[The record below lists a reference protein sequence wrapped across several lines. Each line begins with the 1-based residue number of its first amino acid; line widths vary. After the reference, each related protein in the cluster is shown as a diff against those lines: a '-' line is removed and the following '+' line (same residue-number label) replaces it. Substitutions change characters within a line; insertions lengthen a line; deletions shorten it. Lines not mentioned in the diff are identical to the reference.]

1 MSVVLIALLAVPLAG
16 AVAAMALPRR
26 SEGDHEPDLRW
37 FGVGVS
43 GLTLALALVLAASF
57 DYGRA
62 GRMQGEVDVPWIPGL
77 DLRFHLGVDG
87 ISLPLVVLTALLT
100 FLCFLYL
107 VRHRPET
114 GRFRALVF
122 TLLVLEVG
130 MIGTFLALDLLLFF
144 VFFEIVLIPMYFV
157 IAVWGGADRRA
168 AAVKFI
174 LYTLLG
180 SAVLL
185 LGLLLVWSGTG
196 TLDMVRLAEAH
207 GQGMARGVQIVA
219 FLAIGAGLAV
229 KAPMWPLHTWLPA
242 AHTEA
247 PTVGSVLL
255 AGVLLKMG
263 TYGFARIAIPVLP
276 EGAAAVAPWLG
287 AFAVA
292 GIVYGSLAC
301 LAQRDLKRMIAYSSV
316 GHMGF
321 VLLGLATLTPVGI
334 NAALFGNIAHGLITG
349 LLFFVAGGVKE
360 RYGTAQIARLGGGM
374 LGRLPYLGSLL
385 TFACVA
391 SLGLPGLAGFWGEM
405 LALLAAFDPAPGLSR
420 PLFLTF
426 MVIGGVGTVLTA
438 AYFLLMLSRVTHGR
452 PDEPTA
458 AGPPPSRAAES
469 LEPWGE
475 PAEPWDETSDP
486 WHLPGRP
493 GEPAGDH
500 ADEPAGERAAER
512 GGGHATVPA
521 GQHADERVGERVGGA
536 ADEAAGERPGDRV
549 DERAGEPLVA
559 TAESGEQPRVRVPDE
574 LTAGA
579 VTTAA
584 ATGAPVPQAAELAGV
599 PVEPVAGEAAA
610 HPAHPARLWDV
621 TPYELAAW
629 TPLVVLTIVLGLW
642 PKALLAL
649 TDPAVR
655 AFLGAP

>member
-1 MSVVLIALLAVPLAG
+1 MSALVIALLVVPLAG
-16 AVAAMALPRR
+16 ATILMLFTRPSP
-26 SEGDHEPDLRW
+26 SEVPASDATAVPSRLSGTSLQWYGP
-37 FGVGVS
+37 VVS
-43 GLTLALALVLAASF
+43 GLTLVLALVVAVSF
-57 DYGRA
+57 DYGHAART
-62 GRMQGEVDVPWIPGL
+62 QFDVDRPWIPGL

-107 VRHRPET
+107 VRHKPENE
-114 GRFRALVF
+114 RFRALVF

-157 IAVWGGADRRA
+157 IAVWGGKERRA

-185 LGLLLVWSGTG
+185 LGLLLIWAHTG
-196 TLDMVRLAEAH
+196 TLDMVRLAHAH
-207 GQGMARGVQIVA
+207 GAGMPRTVQVLA
-219 FLAIGAGLAV
+219 FLAIGLGLAV

-276 EGAAAVAPWLG
+276 EGAAALAPFLG
-287 AFAVA
+287 AFAVV

-321 VLLGLATLTPVGI
+321 VLLGLATLTPVGM
-334 NAALFGNIAHGLITG
+334 NAALFGNVAHGLITG
-349 LLFFVAGGVKE
+349 LLFFIAGAIKE
-360 RYGTAQIARLGGGM
+360 RYGTAEMSRLGGGM
-374 LGRLPYLGSLL
+374 LARLPYLGSLL

-405 LALLAAFDPAPGLSR
+405 LALLGAFHPASSLSR
-420 PLFLTF
+420 PLFLVF
-426 MVIGGVGTVLTA
+426 MVVGGIGTVLTA

-452 PDEPTA
+452 PDEAVPEPGWREEPLVLTA
-458 AGPPPSRAAES
+458 EAEEPRVRTSEEAAP
-469 LEPWGE
+469 LG
-475 PAEPWDETSDP
+475 WDEP
-486 WHLPGRP
+486 HLG
-493 GEPAGDH
+493 AL
-500 ADEPAGERAAER
+500 DEPA
-512 GGGHATVPA
+512 
-521 GQHADERVGERVGGA
+521 
-536 ADEAAGERPGDRV
+536 PG
-549 DERAGEPLVA
+549 L
-559 TAESGEQPRVRVPDE
+559 
-574 LTAGA
+574 
-579 VTTAA
+579 
-584 ATGAPVPQAAELAGV
+584 
-599 PVEPVAGEAAA
+599 PVEPVATESAEVAELPD
-610 HPAHPARLWDV
+610 PAPPEGRPSPPPSRFPAGGPLPAEPPPPPGRLQPSGSGFRFGRLRDV

-629 TPLVVLTIVLGLW
+629 TPLVVLTVTLGIW
-642 PKALLAL
+642 PKILLAV
-649 TDPAVR
+649 TDPAVQ

>member
-1 MSVVLIALLAVPLAG
+1 MIAVVIGLLAVPLAG
-16 AVAAMALPRR
+16 AALLLLFTRAEPASGAASEPASESASGAVEAYVPPRLAGPGWIAGPSPHWYGVA
-26 SEGDHEPDLRW
+26 
-37 FGVGVS
+37 VS
-43 GLTLALALVLAASF
+43 GITLALALVLAASF

-62 GRMQGEVDVPWIPGL
+62 GVAQFEVDRPWIPGL

-100 FLCFLYL
+100 FLCFVHL
-107 VRHRPET
+107 VRHRPDG
-114 GRFRALVF
+114 GRFRALAF

-144 VFFEIVLIPMYFV
+144 VSFEIVLIPMYFV
-157 IAVWGGADRRA
+157 IAVWGGKDRAA

-185 LGLLLVWSGTG
+185 LGLLVIWAHTG
-196 TLDMVRLAEAH
+196 TLDMVALARAH
-207 GQGMARGVQIVA
+207 GAGMPRTVQIVA
-219 FLAIGAGLAV
+219 FLAVAGGLAV

-287 AFAVA
+287 AFAVV

-321 VLLGLATLTPVGI
+321 VLLGLATLTPVGM

-349 LLFFVAGGVKE
+349 LLFFVAGAVKE
-360 RYGTAQIARLGGGM
+360 RYGTAELSRLGGGM
-374 LGRLPYLGSLL
+374 LTRLPYLGSLL

-405 LALLAAFDPAPGLSR
+405 LALLGAFDPAPGLPR
-420 PLFLTF
+420 PLFLVF
-426 MVIGGVGTVLTA
+426 MAIGGAGTVLTA

-452 PDEPTA
+452 
-458 AGPPPSRAAES
+458 
-469 LEPWGE
+469 
-475 PAEPWDETSDP
+475 
-486 WHLPGRP
+486 
-493 GEPAGDH
+493 
-500 ADEPAGERAAER
+500 ADEPIGDAGLPEEPLAET
-512 GGGHATVPA
+512 A
-521 GQHADERVGERVGGA
+521 
-536 ADEAAGERPGDRV
+536 EAAG
-549 DERAGEPLVA
+549 A
-559 TAESGEQPRVRVPDE
+559 PRVRTP
-574 LTAGA
+574 LA
-579 VTTAA
+579 V
-584 ATGAPVPQAAELAGV
+584 AEE
-599 PVEPVAGEAAA
+599 PVEPVATVATVAG
-610 HPAHPARLWDV
+610 PPDVPGPRLGWPRDV

-629 TPLVVLTIVLGLW
+629 SPLIVLTVALGLW
-642 PKALLAL
+642 PKLLLAV
-649 TDPAVR
+649 TDPAVQ
-655 AFLGAP
+655 AFLGAR